1 MSLNENHQKETI
13 DTIILSDIHLGSEV
27 SRAGKAKEV
36 LQKYVFKRLILL
48 GDIFD
53 DLNFH
58 RLKKDHWSLLTYIR
72 KLSNP
77 KKQIDVIWVEGNHD
91 AGLSKIMSH
100 MMGLKVYKQFI
111 FEIGGQIVLV
121 IHGHQFD
128 RFLNENL
135 FISNIAGYIYNLI
148 QRFGGEKQR
157 FARFL
162 KKMSKGWLRLTE
174 KIAIGALK
182 YAHRRKT
189 NIVICGHTHV
199 ATKEP
204 ITANNIKYYNTGCF
218 TDIPSN
224 YIIISEKG
232 EIINKDIE

>member
-1 MSLNENHQKETI
+1 MEQVIQKETI

-36 LQKYVFKRLILL
+36 LLKYDFKRLILL

-53 DLNFH
+53 DLNFN
-58 RLKKDHWSLLTYIR
+58 RLKKEHWGLLTYVR
-72 KLSNP
+72 KLSSP
-77 KKQIDVIWVEGNHD
+77 KKQTEVIWVEGNHD

-100 MMGLKVYKQFI
+100 MMGLKVYKQYF
-111 FEIGGQIVLV
+111 FETAGQKILT

-135 FISNIAGYIYNLI
+135 FISNLAGYIYNFI
-148 QRFGGEKQR
+148 QRIGGEKQR

-162 KKMSKGWLRLTE
+162 KKASKGWLRLTE

-182 YAHRRKT
+182 YANRRKA

-204 ITANNIKYYNTGCF
+204 IVVNNIRYYNTGCF
-218 TDIPSN
+218 TDVPSN

-232 EIINKDIE
+232 EIVNKDIE

>member
-1 MSLNENHQKETI
+1 MEQVIQKETI

-27 SRAGKAKEV
+27 SRAEKAKEA
-36 LQKYVFKRLILL
+36 LLKYDFERLILL

-53 DLNFH
+53 DLNFN
-58 RLKKDHWSLLTYIR
+58 RLKKEHWGLLTYVR

-77 KKQIDVIWVEGNHD
+77 KKKVEVIWVEGNHD
-91 AGLSKIMSH
+91 EGLSKIMSH
-100 MMGLKVYKQFI
+100 MMGLKVYKQYM
-111 FEIGGQIVLV
+111 FETAGKKILT

-135 FISNIAGYIYNLI
+135 LISNIAGYIYNLI

-162 KKMSKGWLRLTE
+162 KKASKGWLRLTE
-174 KIAIGALK
+174 KIAIGAIR
-182 YAHRRKT
+182 YAHRRKV

-199 ATKEP
+199 ATDKP
-204 ITANNIKYYNTGCF
+204 IVLNKINYYNTGCF

-224 YIIISEKG
+224 YIIITEKG
-232 EIINKDIE
+232 EIVNKDIE

>member
-1 MSLNENHQKETI
+1 MTDIIQKETAN
-13 DTIILSDIHLGSEV
+13 TIILSDIHLGSEV
-27 SRAGKAKEV
+27 SRAEKAKEV
-36 LQKYVFKRLILL
+36 LLKYNFKRLVLL

-53 DLNFH
+53 DLNFN
-58 RLKKDHWSLLTYIR
+58 RLKKEHWGFLTFIR

-77 KKQIDVIWVEGNHD
+77 KKQIEVIWVEGNHD

-100 MMGLKVYKQFI
+100 MMGLKVYKQYI
-111 FEIGGQIVLV
+111 FETAGRKILT

-135 FISNIAGYIYNLI
+135 FISNLAGYIYNLI
-148 QRFGGEKQR
+148 QRLGGEKQR

-162 KKMSKGWLRLTE
+162 KKASKGWLRLTE

-182 YAHRRKT
+182 YANRRKV

-204 ITANNIKYYNTGCF
+204 IIANNIEYYNTGCF

-224 YIIISEKG
+224 YIIITEKG
-232 EIINKDIE
+232 DVINKDTE

>member
-1 MSLNENHQKETI
+1 MDENIQIETV

-27 SRAGKAKEV
+27 SRADKAKEV
-36 LQKYVFKRLILL
+36 LQKYNFRRLILL

-58 RLKKDHWSLLTYIR
+58 RLKREHWGFLTYIR

-77 KKQIDVIWVEGNHD
+77 KKQKEVIWVEGNHD

-100 MMGLKVYKQFI
+100 MMGLKVHKQYI
-111 FEIGGQIVLV
+111 FETAGQKILS

-135 FISNIAGYIYNLI
+135 IISNIAGYIYNLI
-148 QRFGGEKQR
+148 QRFGGKKQR

-162 KKMSKGWLRLTE
+162 KKASKGWLRLTE

-182 YAHRRKT
+182 YANRRKA

-199 ATKEP
+199 ATVVP
-204 ITANNIKYYNTGCF
+204 IVANNIKYYNTGCF

-224 YIIISEKG
+224 YIIITEMG